1 MQAASK
7 QPDRQADPL
16 EGNEMKEIRIS
27 DREEEQRL
35 DKLLAKY
42 LNKAPKSF
50 IYKMLRKK
58 NIKLNGK
65 KASGNEK
72 LKSGDVVCI
81 YLADDTIATFREE
94 PKAERTRADLSVA
107 YQDSNVLIINKPY
120 GMLSQKSKPSDVS
133 VNELIASYCLQHGIL
148 KESDLELFRPS
159 ICNRLDRNTTG
170 LLIAGLSLEGLQ
182 TMAEVL
188 KERTVKKYYYCIVK
202 GTVKNSSRVSGF
214 ITKDRKENKVSFS
227 EKADGS
233 GSRIETAYE
242 PAACGGG
249 FTLLRVELIT
259 GKTHQIRAHLA
270 GMGFPLAGDTKYGD
284 REANLWLKRKF
295 GVKHQLLHCG
305 CLVFPK
311 EMKRCTELSGRTVT
325 AQVPELFL
333 KTAEE
338 LFGSVSWEPGI

>member
-1 MQAASK
+1 
-7 QPDRQADPL
+7 
-16 EGNEMKEIRIS
+16 MKEIRIS

-50 IYKMLRKK
+50 LYKMLRKK

-72 LKSGDVVCI
+72 LKSGDVVCL
-81 YLADDTIATFREE
+81 YLSDETISSFREE
-94 PKAERTRADLSVA
+94 PKTERRKADLSVA

-120 GMLSQKSKPSDVS
+120 GMLSQKSKPSDIS
-133 VNELIASYCLQHGIL
+133 VNELIVPYCLEHGIL
-148 KESDLELFRPS
+148 KEDDLEFFCPS

-170 LLIAGLSLEGLQ
+170 LLIAGISLEGLQ
-182 TMAEVL
+182 TMAAML
-188 KERTVKKYYYCIVK
+188 KERTVRKFYYCIVK
-202 GTVKNSSRVSGF
+202 GTVKEKCRVSGY
-214 ITKDRKENKVSFS
+214 IKKDHSENKVVFS
-227 EKADGS
+227 EKETGG

-242 PAACGGG
+242 PIGYGHG

-259 GKTHQIRAHLA
+259 GKTHQIRAHLS

-284 REANLWLKRKF
+284 REVNLRMKKEF

-305 CLVFPK
+305 CLVFP
-311 EMKRCTELSGRTVT
+311 EGMERCRELSGRTVT
-325 AQVPELFL
+325 AQVPEIFL
-333 KTAEE
+333 RAANK
-338 LFGSVSWEPGI
+338 LFGSISWEPGI

>member
-1 MQAASK
+1 
-7 QPDRQADPL
+7 
-16 EGNEMKEIRIS
+16 MKEIRIS
-27 DREEEQRL
+27 AREEEQRL

-50 IYKMLRKK
+50 LYKMLRKK

-81 YLADDTIATFREE
+81 YLADETIASFREE
-94 PKAERTRADLSVA
+94 PKTEQKRAYLSAA

-133 VNELIASYCLQHGIL
+133 ANELIVPYCLEHGIL

-159 ICNRLDRNTTG
+159 VCNRLDRNTTG
-170 LLIAGLSLEGLQ
+170 LLIAGISLEGLQ
-182 TMAEVL
+182 TMAEML
-188 KERTVKKYYYCIVK
+188 RERTVKKYYYCIVK
-202 GTVKNSSRVSGF
+202 GTVKKRCRVSGY
-214 ITKDRKENKVSFS
+214 ISKDRKENKVSFT
-227 EKADGS
+227 EKADGE

-242 PAACGGG
+242 PMARGGG

-259 GKTHQIRAHLA
+259 GKTHQIRAHLS

-284 REANLWLKRKF
+284 RETNLWMKKKF

-325 AQVPELFL
+325 AQPPELFL
-333 KTAEE
+333 KTADK
-338 LFGSVSWEPGI
+338 LFGSVSWELGI

>member
-1 MQAASK
+1 
-7 QPDRQADPL
+7 
-16 EGNEMKEIRIS
+16 MKEIRIS

-50 IYKMLRKK
+50 LYKMLRKK

-72 LKSGDVVCI
+72 LKSGDVVCL
-81 YLADDTIATFREE
+81 YLSDETIASFREE
-94 PKAERTRADLSVA
+94 PKTERRKADLSIA
-107 YQDSNVLIINKPY
+107 YQDSNVLIINKPH
-120 GMLSQKSKPSDVS
+120 GMLSQKSKPSDIS
-133 VNELIASYCLQHGIL
+133 VNELIVPYCLEHGIL
-148 KESDLELFRPS
+148 KEDDLELFRPS

-170 LLIAGLSLEGLQ
+170 LLIAGISLEGLQ
-182 TMAEVL
+182 TMAAML

-202 GTVKNSSRVSGF
+202 GTVKEQCRISGY
-214 ITKDRKENKVSFS
+214 IKKDHNENKVAFS
-227 EKADGS
+227 EKETKG

-242 PAACGGG
+242 PIGSGHG

-259 GKTHQIRAHLA
+259 GKTHQIRAHLS

-284 REANLWLKRKF
+284 REVNLRMKKEF

-305 CLVFPK
+305 CLVFP
-311 EMKRCTELSGRTVT
+311 EGMERCRELSGRTVT
-325 AQVPELFL
+325 AQVPETFL
-333 KTAEE
+333 RAANK
-338 LFGSVSWEPGI
+338 LFGSISWEPGI

>member
-1 MQAASK
+1 
-7 QPDRQADPL
+7 
-16 EGNEMKEIRIS
+16 MKEIRIS

-50 IYKMLRKK
+50 LYKMLRKK

-65 KASGNEK
+65 KASGSEK

-81 YLADDTIATFREE
+81 YMADATIASFREE
-94 PKAERTRADLSVA
+94 PRAERRKADLSVI

-120 GMLSQKSKPSDVS
+120 GMLSQKAKPSDIS
-133 VNELIASYCLQHGIL
+133 VNELIVPYCLEHGIL
-148 KESDLELFRPS
+148 KETDLELVRPS
-159 ICNRLDRNTTG
+159 VCNRLDRNTTG
-170 LLIAGLSLEGLQ
+170 LLIAGISLEGLQ

-188 KERTVKKYYYCIVK
+188 RDRSVRKYYYCIVK
-202 GTVKNSSRVSGF
+202 GMVNKKTRISGY
-214 ITKDRKENKVSFS
+214 ICKDHRENKVSFS
-227 EKADGS
+227 ERKISG

-242 PAACGGG
+242 PMAAGHG

-284 REANLWLKRKF
+284 RGVNLQMKQKF

-305 CLVFPK
+305 CLEFPE
-311 EMKRCTELSGRTVT
+311 EMKRCGELSGRTVAAEPPETFLRT
-325 AQVPELFL
+325 AN
-333 KTAEE
+333 E
-338 LFGSVSWEPGI
+338 LFGRVVWEPGI